1 MIENTLEIFM
11 LSTQVVNMNNYLIEL
26 SSKIIEKFEILD
38 YIGSGSESKVF
49 KVIEKNQI
57 KQLQRK

>member
-57 KQLQRK
+57 K